1 MKNLAVLGPKGTFSD
16 EAATRYIS
24 KNNSHINKVY
34 YDTIDDVV
42 YAIESKCDICIVPV
56 ENTLA
61 GYVQKTLDLLL
72 ETSITIIDE
81 IFIPVQFSLISN
93 VKEISEIKNTFVQF
107 KTREQCTSIIKELKY
122 SHIITTES
130 NMESYDRYVNGEIG
144 DSAIIPKHIF
154 SSNEHNF
161 GLHNVTDSLN
171 NITRFLILTKSKNC
185 KTAIASKE
193 NIKVSLY
200 VLNASH
206 KPGVLF
212 SILQVFSE
220 NNVNL
225 ISIMSKPTKKALGSY
240 NFFIEL
246 AGKIKEKENILT
258 TLSTLKLKYEIK
270 ILGIY

>member
-16 EAATRYIS
+16 EAANRYIS
-24 KNNSHINKVY
+24 KNNINITKTY

-42 YAIESKCDICIVPV
+42 YSLQSDCNMCIVPV

-72 ETSITIIDE
+72 EMSITIVNE

-107 KTREQCTSIIKELKY
+107 KTREQCTNIIKELKN

-130 NMESYDRYVNGEIG
+130 NMESYEKYINGKVG

-154 SSNEHNF
+154 SSNENNF
-161 GLHNVTDSLN
+161 GVTNVTDSSN
-171 NITRFLILTKSKNC
+171 NTTRFLILTKSQDY
-185 KTAIASKE
+185 KTEINKKKD
-193 NIKVSLY
+193 IKVSLY

-212 SILQVFSE
+212 GILKVFSE

-225 ISIMSKPTKKALGSY
+225 ISIMSKPTKKELGSY

-246 AGKIKEKENILT
+246 NGKIKEKENILR
-258 TLSTLKLKYEIK
+258 TLEVLKLKYKIK